1 MAHSSRKVL
10 SPPVVDLRPKA
21 RRARL
26 HDLAV
31 VGRIDRVTA
40 PKQARSERSLQRVL
54 AALEALLKTRPFDEI
69 SIPEIAARSECSVA
83 TIYGRFKDKHSIL
96 AALHESLRERMFVD
110 LDLLLDP
117 ARWRHRPLDELIDAF
132 CTQLADCYR
141 LERHLLT
148 AVLVLGDREVY
159 ERAAQNMA
167 HASRCFVAAMH
178 ATRAGRRRGAEAESR
193 ASIGIRA
200 AFGLL
205 QQRLLFHPSARGRT
219 EGPSDAVFRCEL
231 GTLMRMCLRGA
242 AR

>member
-1 MAHSSRKVL
+1 MVHSSRKAA
-10 SPPVVDLRPKA
+10 SPPIDDLKPRA

-54 AALEALLKTRPFDEI
+54 AALEALLKTKPFGEI

-96 AALHESLRERMFVD
+96 AALHESLRERMIVE

-117 ARWRHRPLDELIDAF
+117 GRWRHRALDDLIDEF
-132 CTQLADCYR
+132 CDKLVDCYR
-141 LERHLLT
+141 IDRHLLT

-159 ERAAQNMA
+159 ERAAQNME
-167 HASRCFVAAMH
+167 HASRRFVTAMH
-178 ATRAGRRRGAEAESR
+178 ATGAGRRAAEAESR
-193 ASIGIRA
+193 AHIGIRA

-205 QQRLLFHPSARGRT
+205 QQRLLFHPATRGRS
-219 EGPSDAVFRCEL
+219 EGPSDAVFRAEL
-231 GTLMRMCLRGA
+231 ASLMRMCLRGA